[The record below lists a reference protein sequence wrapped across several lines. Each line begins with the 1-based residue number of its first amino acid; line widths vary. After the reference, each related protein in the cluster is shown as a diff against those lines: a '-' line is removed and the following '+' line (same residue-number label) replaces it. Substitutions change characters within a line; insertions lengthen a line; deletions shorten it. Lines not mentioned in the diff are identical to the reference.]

1 MLQLRGKEQQQYR
14 VVGLLLNRF
23 VKAVLRS
30 VMKRYRIG
38 APEHDKRALERSLVF
53 SGHGL
58 AIDGEKH
65 RLL

>member
-1 MLQLRGKEQQQYR
+1 
-14 VVGLLLNRF
+14 
-23 VKAVLRS
+23 
-30 VMKRYRIG
+30 MKRYRIG